1 MSKQK
6 KKKVVIVEDHP
17 IFLER
22 VAQLINNEPDLEMV
36 GEADSAE
43 AGLVLIK
50 EAKPD
55 LAVVDLT
62 LQGSSGLA
70 MIKSL
75 RALGVEVPVLVLSM
89 HEETLYAERAIRAGA
104 AGYITKHRA
113 ANEVIRAIR
122 KVLAGEI
129 YLSESVTAEVVRG
142 LSGHARNAPTRSL
155 SRLTDR
161 ELEVLRLIGRGRTTR
176 EIAELLKLGVASI
189 DTYRARIKEKMNLRN
204 AIELQNFAIRW
215 VTDGE

>member
-1 MSKQK
+1 MNDK
-6 KKKVVIVEDHP
+6 KKKVVVVEDHP

-22 VAQLINNEPDLEMV
+22 LAQLIESEPDLEMA
-36 GEADSAE
+36 GEADRAE
-43 AGLVLIK
+43 EGLRLIQDT
-50 EAKPD
+50 KPD

-62 LQGSSGLA
+62 LQGSSGLT

-75 RALGVEVPVLVLSM
+75 KALGVEVPVLVLSM
-89 HEETLYAERAIRAGA
+89 HEESLYAERTIRAGA
-104 AGYITKHRA
+104 SGYITKHRA
-113 ANEVIRAIR
+113 ASEVIRAIR

-142 LSGHARNAPTRSL
+142 LSGQARSAPTRSL
-155 SRLTDR
+155 GRLTDR
-161 ELEVLRLIGRGRTTR
+161 ELEVLRLIGKGKTTR

-215 VTDGE
+215 TSEGE